1 MRERTLNAYCSQVVP
16 IHGVPPG
23 DGVAQTF
30 VQGPTDVE
38 SLLGIECN
46 ALGHSFK
53 VVAELAQHVAWGVV
67 LVHQPQVV
75 ESTSPR
81 GCVSVGI
88 GGGGR
93 TVLVWCVCGDGRGK
107 TASVVCLWRWE
118 GENCASVVCLWRWE
132 GENC

>member
-1 MRERTLNAYCSQVVP
+1 MVP

-81 GCVSVGI
+81 RCVSVG
-88 GGGGR
+88 GEN
-93 TVLVWCVCGDGRGK
+93 CVSRVSYRVFCWGRGK
-107 TASVVCLWRWE
+107 RSRKVTHA
-118 GENCASVVCLWRWE
+118 NT
-132 GENC
+132 